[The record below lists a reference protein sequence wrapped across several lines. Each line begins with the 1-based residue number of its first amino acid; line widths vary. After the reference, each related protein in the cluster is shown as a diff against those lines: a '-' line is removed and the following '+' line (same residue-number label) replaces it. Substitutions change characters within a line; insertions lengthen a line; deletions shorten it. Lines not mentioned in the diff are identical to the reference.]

1 MLKDNHKIFESVAID
16 SYLKRYVNAAK
27 EVCRQSHHTPRFF
40 YQSKYLIYNT
50 ESYAEKFAKD
60 LFSKYI
66 RITRGKLYIKCLMFI
81 NEQSVGQSYNDIW
94 NNILRPLG
102 KPKGHDKDLI
112 AGMELNGLTTIV
124 GYGKYKAPL
133 YGITSLGKEVLNA
146 VNANEAAY
154 RVLRHFMVD
163 PDEYAMKIINE
174 DLLGTGESWND
185 LTPETVINFLKET
198 FDSNS
203 SIQKIGSH
211 FYWINKFINA
221 YNESQDFRDLIRK
234 PEITAFISRIAL
246 ENEPAK
252 RFQKK
257 LAKIDVRLD

>member
-1 MLKDNHKIFESVAID
+1 MLKDNHKIFESAKID
-16 SYLKRYVNAAK
+16 PYLKGYVNAAK
-27 EVCRQSHHTPRFF
+27 EVCRQSPYTPRVFG
-40 YQSKYLIYNT
+40 SRYLVHHT
-50 ESYAEKFAKD
+50 ESYAEKFAKE

-66 RITRGKLYIKCLMFI
+66 KITRGKLYIKCLMFI
-81 NEQSVGQSYNDIW
+81 NEQSTGQSYTDIW

-112 AGMELNGLTTIV
+112 TGMELNGLTTIV
-124 GYGKYKAPL
+124 DYGRYKAPL
-133 YGITSLGKEVLNA
+133 YGVSSLGKEVLNT

-185 LTPETVINFLKET
+185 LTSETLINFLNET
-198 FDSNS
+198 FDPNG
-203 SIQKIGSH
+203 SIRKIGSH
-211 FYWINKFINA
+211 FYWINKTIQA
-221 YNESQDFRDLIRK
+221 YKESKDFRELIRK
-234 PEITAFISRIAL
+234 PEVIAFISQIASK
-246 ENEPAK
+246 NEAAK

-257 LAKIDVRLD
+257 LSKMDVRLD